1 MLIISIFYCKL
12 MNLIIFRCVQGEI
25 LKTKKL
31 KKVTEEFLLKTSA
44 FLVCKI
50 VWTLLL
56 KIKVNYSY
64 QQVTNLMLKTWV
76 KSRIKQIC
84 CKLVLPLSYGKNAV
98 YPTISDFDREL
109 LVCLCLCHRKLL
121 IHVFGTDSLGFVCP
135 CLCLSSGFP
144 GLFLGPFTVNKK
156 SSIFSQISILFS

>member
-1 MLIISIFYCKL
+1 MPFWFVKL
-12 MNLIIFRCVQGEI
+12 SEALPV
-25 LKTKKL
+25 
-31 KKVTEEFLLKTSA
+31 
-44 FLVCKI
+44 
-50 VWTLLL
+50 

-64 QQVTNLMLKTWV
+64 EQVTNLMLKTWV

-98 YPTISDFDREL
+98 YPTMSDFDREL

-135 CLCLSSGFP
+135 CLCLSKGFP
-144 GLFLGPFTVNKK
+144 GLFLGPFTCNKK
-156 SSIFSQISILFS
+156 SSIFSQITILFSQSSVHNFENQNIFCWYLKCNFNNLSFSLFFYYWA